1 MASAIPPSLEINVE
15 RTQRSNPLAP
25 LMAAAEEARAAANWG
40 TGSIALTGASA
51 SEAALKRTARG
62 DFSVL
67 HAAAHALTSDQA
79 LGANYLILRA
89 DSTDDGYVSGGELAA
104 LSVGRA
110 MVVLSGC
117 RTTGDFGSRGDAI
130 DGLVAPLLARGV
142 RTVVAS
148 HWAVS
153 DRWTKV
159 LMERFYQN
167 LATGATTAEAMNS
180 AQTSLRRAGV
190 PARFW
195 AAFSVIGDGALTF
208 TTQPR
213 AASGR

>member
-1 MASAIPPSLEINVE
+1 MTV
-15 RTQRSNPLAP
+15 
-25 LMAAAEEARAAANWG
+25 
-40 TGSIALTGASA
+40 
-51 SEAALKRTARG
+51 
-62 DFSVL
+62 V
-67 HAAAHALTSDQA
+67 
-79 LGANYLILRA
+79 
-89 DSTDDGYVSGGELAA
+89 
-104 LSVGRA
+104 
-110 MVVLSGC
+110 VVLSGC

-167 LATGATTAEAMNS
+167 LARGVTTSEAMND
-180 AQTSLRRAGV
+180 AQTSLRRQGV

-208 TTQPR
+208 TTGPV
-213 AASGR
+213 SGGR